1 MKIQEKF
8 ILSGSK
14 SYIAVGLWQ
23 RLFRQSPDFRKE
35 RESLMAK
42 NSMSARRQRSI
53 TVCAYVFLIPV
64 IILLVA
70 YLLYPIISTFINSLY
85 RWNGISSD
93 KQYIGFQNWG
103 DLLRDRDFRMA
114 ARNNVMVMLL
124 SLVIQMPIGI
134 LLATFLNA
142 GGRRFNIFKTI
153 WFLPMLMS
161 SVAVGYLFRYALA
174 TNGGLISSLSELL
187 GGKKVDILGNQ
198 ATALYG
204 VIGVI
209 CWQFIPFY
217 MVYYIAGYSSISRD
231 VYEAAVI
238 DGATHPQ
245 YIWNIALPLLVPT
258 IKSAIIMSLI
268 GSLKYFD
275 LVYVMTGGGPGT
287 STELMA
293 TYMYKNS
300 FVTFNMGYG
309 SCVAAG
315 MFLIITVFASVVVK
329 LMNRKEYF

>member
-1 MKIQEKF
+1 MNEKN
-8 ILSGSK
+8 
-14 SYIAVGLWQ
+14 
-23 RLFRQSPDFRKE
+23 
-35 RESLMAK
+35 LMAVK
-42 NSMSARRQRSI
+42 RQRDI
-53 TVCAYVFLIPV
+53 TICAYVFLLPV
-64 IILLVA
+64 LVLLAA
-70 YLLYPIISTFINSLY
+70 YLLYPIVATFANSLY
-85 RWNGISSD
+85 KWNGISAD
-93 KQYIGFQNWG
+93 KQFIGLQNWIELIHDKG
-103 DLLRDRDFRMA
+103 FWQA
-114 ARNNVMVMLL
+114 ARNNVSVMVL

-134 LLATFLNA
+134 LLATFLDA
-142 GGRRFNIFKTI
+142 GGKKFNIFKTI

-174 TNGGLISSLSELL
+174 TNGGLLSSLSELF
-187 GGKKVDILGNQ
+187 GGGKVDILGNQ
-198 ATALYG
+198 STALLG
-204 VIGVI
+204 VIGVV

-217 MVYYIAGYSSISRD
+217 MVYYIAGYSSISAD

-238 DGATHPQ
+238 DGATHTQ
-245 YIWNIALPLLVPT
+245 YILHVALPLLVPT
-258 IKSAIIMSLI
+258 IKSAVILSLI

-315 MFLIITVFASVVVK
+315 MFLIITVFASLLMR
-329 LMNRKEYF
+329 LMNRKED